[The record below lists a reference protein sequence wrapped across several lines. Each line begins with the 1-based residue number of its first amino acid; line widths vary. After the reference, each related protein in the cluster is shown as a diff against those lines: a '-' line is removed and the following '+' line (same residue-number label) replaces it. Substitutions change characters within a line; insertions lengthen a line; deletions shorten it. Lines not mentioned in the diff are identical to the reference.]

1 MPRIRSV
8 HPDLCED
15 PTLARVSASA
25 ERTFVRLWPHLDDDG
40 RCVDRPKLL
49 KARLYP
55 EHDDM
60 TPERVDEDI
69 KELAIQGLVI
79 RYEVDGKDY
88 LSAKPETW
96 AKYQHPQRKRD
107 STLPPIPDNAR
118 TPRVHV
124 YEEQETGNH
133 IARAVVVDVGGDV
146 DVVGE
151 GVMTPT
157 GSASPATNGRKDI
170 EITARYLKRL
180 EPVLASGSS
189 FDMLHEFRELW
200 EPAWQE
206 AIDQGITPTSVG
218 RNLLATFIATV
229 TGQVPDYGR
238 AAQLVGRYGKLAL
251 LGIDEGLI
259 ANARDPYRYA
269 HRVCS
274 NQAAVHR
281 SEV

>member
-1 MPRIRSV
+1 MSVQALSAVLEDSQARLGPRLVMIAIANHANAQGENSF
-8 HPDLCED
+8 PSLE
-15 PTLARVSASA
+15 TLADEARMS
-25 ERTFVRLWPHLDDDG
+25 VR
-40 RCVDRPKLL
+40 
-49 KARLYP
+49 
-55 EHDDM
+55 
-60 TPERVDEDI
+60 
-69 KELAIQGLVI
+69 QVI
-79 RYEVDGKDY
+79 RCIQELEQLGELRVQRGTGRTHSNRYIIQLLRLKGAK
-88 LSAKPETW
+88 LSPPADPAPQAVKGDNPGPEMSPEPLRTRSKAKT
-96 AKYQHPQRKRD
+96 
-107 STLPPIPDNAR
+107 
-118 TPRVHV
+118 
-124 YEEQETGNH
+124 
-133 IARAVVVDVGGDV
+133 
-146 DVVGE
+146 
-151 GVMTPT
+151 MTPT
-157 GSASPATNGRKDI
+157 GSALPATNGRKDI